1 MLENAN
7 KCNRSQHN
15 LHVMKYFF
23 IYKLFIIDVKTEQSI
38 TDIINNRN
46 VSTLLF
52 PQLSILH
59 DKPPV
64 TAWIVDGD
72 LFRRHTSTGAAV
84 AESVQVEEEDGQDD
98 AQEEGG
104 ETKGDV

>member
-1 MLENAN
+1 MWWN
-7 KCNRSQHN
+7 
-15 LHVMKYFF
+15 FF
-23 IYKLFIIDVKTEQSI
+23 YILFIIDVKTEQSI

-64 TAWIVDGD
+64 TAWIIDWD
-72 LFRRHTSTGAAV
+72 LFPRHTSTGAAV
-84 AESVQVEEEDGQDD
+84 TEKVQVEEEDGQDD